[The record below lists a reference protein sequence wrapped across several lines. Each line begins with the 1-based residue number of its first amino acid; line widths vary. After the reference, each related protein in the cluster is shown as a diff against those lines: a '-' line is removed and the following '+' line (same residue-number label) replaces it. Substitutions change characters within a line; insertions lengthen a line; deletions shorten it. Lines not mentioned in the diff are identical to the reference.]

1 MTYTVSRLYHETR
14 QIAFLGSFQTED
26 EAKMCLANSVETVC
40 AEVPGLSRDEVRE
53 LVDKAVREKHFE
65 LRSPDG
71 QRDSYFYI
79 DKE

>member
-14 QIAFLGSFQTED
+14 QIAFLGAFQTED
-26 EAKMCLANSVETVC
+26 EAKMCLANSVESVC
-40 AEVPGLSRDEVRE
+40 AELPGLSREEVRE
-53 LVDKAVREKHFE
+53 LVDNAARTGHFE

-71 QRDSYFYI
+71 QRDSYFHI